1 LVSTGKIFR
10 LLSLFILV
18 SLWQSCTTE
27 KNTWLIRKFHT
38 TCTHYNGYFWGKLSY
53 FEGLDKLV
61 ASHKEDYSDIL
72 PVYEY
77 AESNEV
83 STIFPQMDRTIKKCQ
98 TMIENHTITDKNHHE
113 IADANRYT
121 KYCYLLMAQAN
132 LYKNEYITSLD
143 ELDYTAR
150 EYKKTP
156 VRFEAM
162 IWQIRAYNQM
172 GAVSKSEELIDY
184 LKSNT
189 EIPKKLNAQLYASI
203 ADYYTRI
210 GQWEDVSK
218 WLKKAIE
225 AEKDKRTKA
234 RYYFI
239 LGQIS
244 QRSGDN
250 AKSYDYYGKTLKS
263 NPTPDLD
270 FEATIF
276 RALLFMGGDKEN
288 EKVKK
293 ELTKMLKPTKY
304 IDERD
309 QIYYALA
316 KIAMKEGDTAQGIT
330 LLNKSVRAS
339 TTNPLQK
346 AISYLDLANFN
357 FYKEEYVRSKKY
369 FDSTLTS
376 LPKKYRG
383 RDSIVAKKE
392 NLQKLVTYL
401 DIITFQDSVQ
411 RVAKMS
417 KADMDKYIADII
429 SKEKQAEADKK
440 QKELDAQN
448 SANNANGNTSTTAAA
463 NGKWYFYNPS
473 ALQQGIN
480 EFNQKW
486 GNRPLEDD
494 WRRSK
499 KIANANKLA
508 LDTLSG
514 KTDSAKT
521 ASAKTGSK
529 GGKALK
535 DSTKDKYNA
544 AYYMKN
550 LPLSDAKMKKSV
562 DSLIDAYYNAGAI
575 YKEYLHNY
583 RKSSAEFEE
592 LLSRFPDNKYKLLVY
607 YELYRI
613 YTAMHNDDRAN
624 YYKNLLLDK
633 YPDSQYAKLIRDPA
647 KYASDREASKQEIA
661 RLYTATVQSY
671 DAQNFLQVLNN
682 CLQADSLFPE
692 NELTPKFAYLHAI
705 AIGST
710 QGIEAYKTA
719 LTRVTVMYP
728 KDSVKFLAQSILDY
742 LNRKPKAAVAKDTTV
757 TYSSASDSVY
767 LYVLLVDAKETQ
779 KINSIKAHL
788 ADMNSKTFS
797 QDNLQS
803 EEIFLNANQLMIVM
817 KTFNSIDKVKNYYQ
831 FLNAD
836 GDIFSKLTV
845 NSYQVF
851 YTTQANFRIMF
862 NHKKADEYLQFF
874 REKLL

>member
-1 LVSTGKIFR
+1 MVSTGKIFR

-61 ASHKEDYSDIL
+61 ASHKEDYSDII

-83 STIFPQMDRTIKKCQ
+83 SAIFPQMDRAIKKCQ

-113 IADANRYT
+113 IADANKYT
-121 KYCYLLMAQAN
+121 KFCYLLMAQAN

-143 ELDYTAR
+143 QLDYTAR

-162 IWQIRAYNQM
+162 IWQIRAYDQM

-189 EIPKKLNAQLYASI
+189 EVPKKLDAELYAAI

-210 GQWEDVSK
+210 GQWDDVIK
-218 WLKKAIE
+218 WLKKALDV
-225 AEKDKRTKA
+225 EKNKTTKA

-239 LGQIS
+239 LGQLYQKGS
-244 QRSGDN
+244 ENGK
-250 AKSYDYYGKTLKS
+250 AYDYFTKTLHSK
-263 NPTPDLD
+263 PTPDLD

-304 IDERD
+304 IDQRD

-357 FYKEEYVRSKKY
+357 FYKEEYVRSKRY

-411 RVAKMS
+411 RIAKMS
-417 KADMDKYIADII
+417 KSDLDKYIAGII
-429 SKEKQAEADKK
+429 DKEKQAEADKK

-448 SANNANGNTSTTAAA
+448 IQNSGNVNTTASA

-499 KIANANKLA
+499 KVANANKL
-508 LDTLSG
+508 G
-514 KTDSAKT
+514 QDSAGKG
-521 ASAKTGSK
+521 ADSNKGIVKK
-529 GGKALK
+529 GGKVVK
-535 DSTKDKYNA
+535 DSTKDKYNS
-544 AYYMKN
+544 AYYLKN
-550 LPLSDAKMKKSV
+550 LPLSDAKMKKST

-592 LLSRFPDNKYKLLVY
+592 LLKRFPENKYKLLVY

-613 YTAMHNDDRAN
+613 YTATHNDERAN

-633 YPDSQYAKLIRDPA
+633 YPDSQYAKLIKDPA
-647 KYASDREASKQEIA
+647 KFASDREASKQEIA

-671 DAQNFLQVLNN
+671 DAQNYLQVLNN
-682 CLQADSLFPE
+682 CQQADSLFPE

-710 QGIEAYKTA
+710 QGLEAYKTA
-719 LTRVTVMYP
+719 LTRVTIQYP

-742 LNRKPKAAVAKDTTV
+742 LNKKPKTTAVVAKDTSV
-757 TYSSASDSVY
+757 TYSQAPDSIY
-767 LYVLLVDAKETQ
+767 FYVILVDIKEASKMST
-779 KINSIKAHL
+779 IKGQM

-797 QDNLQS
+797 QDNLS
-803 EEIFLNANQLMIVM
+803 SDEISMNTSQLMVVM
-817 KTFNSIDKVKNYYQ
+817 KKFTSREKAKNYYQ

-836 GDIFSKLTV
+836 GDIFSKLTPK
-845 NSYQVF
+845 SYQVF
-851 YTTQANFRIMF
+851 YISQTNFRLMF
-862 NHKKADEYLQFF
+862 AHKKADEYIQFF
-874 REKLL
+874 LEKLL